1 MQVKIKKN
9 KLKGKNKTY
18 KNLWDTDEKTNTS
31 IMDIEKEKEVPIKD
45 IENIFT
51 KIITESFLNI
61 EKQMV
66 ISGTGGF

>member
-9 KLKGKNKTY
+9 NLKGKNKTY
-18 KNLWDTDEKTNTS
+18 KNLWDTNEKTNTS

>member
-9 KLKGKNKTY
+9 NLKGKNKTY
-18 KNLWDTDEKTNTS
+18 KNLWDTNEKTNTS

-51 KIITESFLNI
+51 KIIAESFLNI